1 MTILLNFIRYTFSCG
16 QAKRGVCPDPQG
28 EEEGKRGGQNGSRR
42 GCQGSQY
49 TPHDDV
55 ICGDVIII
63 IF

>member
-1 MTILLNFIRYTFSCG
+1 MNFLKFTFSCW

-28 EEEGKRGGQNGSRR
+28 EEEGQRGGQNGSRR

-49 TPHDDV
+49 IPPDDV
-55 ICGDVIII
+55 ISADLMLII